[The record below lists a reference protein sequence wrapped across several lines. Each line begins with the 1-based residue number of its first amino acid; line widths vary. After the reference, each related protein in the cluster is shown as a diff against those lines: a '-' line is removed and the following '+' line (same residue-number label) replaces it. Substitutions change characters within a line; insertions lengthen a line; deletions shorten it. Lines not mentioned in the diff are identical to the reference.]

1 MQIYIR
7 STIFGTDFRHKFI
20 LFNKA
25 FNCYRYKASN
35 GKKSGQ

>member
-7 STIFGTDFRHKFI
+7 STILGTHFQQKFI
-20 LFNKA
+20 VFNNA